1 MVDTLNSGRS
11 AENLGRLS
19 KAAGGNRQSGGDV
32 RVAEREREPG
42 DSRVHSEYSAGFSM
56 CVRKPPELERNHTK
70 GLEGTVLG
78 YFRRAGKSACSHRLG
93 WKTARFTGY

>member
-32 RVAEREREPG
+32 RVAERTWR
-42 DSRVHSEYSAGFSM
+42 FSG
-56 CVRKPPELERNHTK
+56 PL
-70 GLEGTVLG
+70 
-78 YFRRAGKSACSHRLG
+78 
-93 WKTARFTGY
+93 